1 MPRQHGRCII
11 NQRPEEFVYALPRHS
26 LERRILW
33 NEEPGGNVRHIAEHG
48 LTPEDVE
55 GVVFN
60 PVAKEESRSSG
71 LPIVYGFTSDG
82 RYILVVYDETTIYP
96 VTAYVVEE

>member
-1 MPRQHGRCII
+1 MPYRDIFWRDI
-11 NQRPEEFVYALPRHS
+11 F
-26 LERRILW
+26 W
-33 NEEPGGNVRHIAEHG
+33 NEEPGGNVGHIAEHG

-71 LPIVYGFTSDG
+71 LPIVYGLTSDG
-82 RYILVVYDETTIYP
+82 RYILVVY
-96 VTAYVVEE
+96 EEIGFIRIKRAFP